1 MQAIYAEGTSPVRAV
16 PSVVG
21 FGGGSASRRPS
32 VSETRPYIARL
43 DSKHEAQLSVLLCGL
58 DKSAR
63 INRFGHPASDARVQ
77 GYSKEAVAGAVYM
90 AGAFDAGRLIGV
102 VEVFATCDGVA
113 EVAFAVDADWRRRG
127 LGSALLEAATCW
139 AEQASVATLRM
150 FISRNNWPM
159 RQLAHKARAR
169 LDFDLD
175 EILADVSVAA
185 AASLDTAQSR
195 AHTHPLNQDAQ
206 QCQRPLA

>member
-1 MQAIYAEGTSPVRAV
+1 MRL
-16 PSVVG
+16 
-21 FGGGSASRRPS
+21 GS
-32 VSETRPYIARL
+32 E
-43 DSKHEAQLSVLLCGL
+43 HEALLFALLRGL

-77 GYSKEAVAGAVYM
+77 GYAKEAIAGAAYM

-113 EVAFAVDADWRRRG
+113 EVAFAIDADWRRQG

-139 AEQASVATLRM
+139 AELAGIATLRM

-159 RQLAHKARAR
+159 RQLAHKAGAR
-169 LDFDLD
+169 FDFELD
-175 EILADVSVAA
+175 EIRADVSVVM
-185 AASLDTAQSR
+185 AASLDIA
-195 AHTHPLNQDAQ
+195 A
-206 QCQRPLA
+206 